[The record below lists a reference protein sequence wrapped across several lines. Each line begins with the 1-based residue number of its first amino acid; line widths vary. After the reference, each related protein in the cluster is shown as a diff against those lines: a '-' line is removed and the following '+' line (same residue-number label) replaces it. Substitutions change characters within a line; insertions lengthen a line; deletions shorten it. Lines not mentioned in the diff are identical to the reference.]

1 MVDDPLDNL
10 DRRILHLLQI
20 DARGASDTDIA
31 DETDVTGT
39 TIHNR
44 IKELEKQGVIL
55 GYNPEINYEKAGY
68 PMRVLFICSTDLSD
82 RSEMA
87 EKALDV
93 QGVVNVREMLSG
105 EDNLHVEVVA
115 EATSDVKESTE
126 QLDALGLRLVSSNI
140 LAEEHVQP
148 WNHFHQEITG
158 EPDTLSESESTGE

>member
-1 MVDDPLDNL
+1 
-10 DRRILHLLQI
+10 
-20 DARGASDTDIA
+20 
-31 DETDVTGT
+31 
-39 TIHNR
+39 
-44 IKELEKQGVIL
+44 
-55 GYNPEINYEKAGY
+55 
-68 PMRVLFICSTDLSD
+68 MRVLFICSTDLSD

-140 LAEEHVQP
+140 LAEECP
-148 WNHFHQEITG
+148 A
-158 EPDTLSESESTGE
+158 LESLPPGNYR